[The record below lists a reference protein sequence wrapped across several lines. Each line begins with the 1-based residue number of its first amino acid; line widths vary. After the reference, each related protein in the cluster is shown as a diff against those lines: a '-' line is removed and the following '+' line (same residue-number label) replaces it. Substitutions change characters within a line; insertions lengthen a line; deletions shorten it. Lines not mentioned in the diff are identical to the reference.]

1 MGKGTVNPDGDIKNI
16 LAEQHA
22 KSSHVSANLGFLWV
36 ERQIPSPLL
45 HDKVRDKARDKV

>member
-22 KSSHVSANLGFLWV
+22 KSSHVSATLVFLWV
-36 ERQIPSPLL
+36 ERQSPSLL
-45 HDKVRDKARDKV
+45 QHDKARDKAHDKV